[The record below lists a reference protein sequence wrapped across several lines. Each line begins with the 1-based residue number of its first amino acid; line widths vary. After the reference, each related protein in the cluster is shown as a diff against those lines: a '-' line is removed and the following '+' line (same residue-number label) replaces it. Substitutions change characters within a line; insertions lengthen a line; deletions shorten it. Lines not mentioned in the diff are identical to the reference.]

1 MSSSLM
7 APTEVLRRPL
17 PMAAAPAQL
26 GLSLFWRTFFLLA
39 LLLAGGVI
47 AWVQTLRELVLPLV
61 SDFAKAIPAA
71 SKKRLLPGAT
81 KSLQMSIDMV
91 TSVLSKYAAAIA
103 GDGDFGELTRA
114 TFVVLSECE
123 AAAAGVK
130 DKATVAMIQERV
142 KTLQSLPSLQEGGG
156 SDDSVAANGAGP
168 AGSPTTSPPATT
180 TTTVAPP
187 TTAAAP
193 TAPTTAAAPTAPAAN
208 GIAGETENNVAS
220 LNQEEPPTCQQS

>member
-1 MSSSLM
+1 MLVAHDLSELS
-7 APTEVLRRPL
+7 ATCRGANL
-17 PMAAAPAQL
+17 PHP
-26 GLSLFWRTFFLLA
+26 SHPHR
-39 LLLAGGVI
+39 
-47 AWVQTLRELVLPLV
+47 VLPLV
-61 SDFAKAIPAA
+61 SDFAKALPAA

-91 TSVLSKYAAAIA
+91 TSVLSKYAATIA

-123 AAAAGVK
+123 AAAACVK

-156 SDDSVAANGAGP
+156 SDDGVAANGAGP

-180 TTTVAPP
+180 TT
-187 TTAAAP
+187 
-193 TAPTTAAAPTAPAAN
+193 AAAPTAPATN

-220 LNQEEPPTCQQS
+220 LNQEEPPSCQQS